1 MEAAMIDVEDLT
13 RSYRRGDLQTQVLKG
28 VSFRVRRGEFVVIMG
43 RSGSGKSTL
52 LNILGL
58 LDTPDGGRYV
68 LDGTDFS
75 RASDDERSAAR
86 NRKIGFVFQ
95 QFQLLERAS
104 AVRNVLLPL
113 LYAEDDPGDGDERA
127 ARALEAVGLSHR
139 SRHFPGELSGGE
151 QQRVA
156 IARAL
161 INNPALILADEPTGN
176 LDAQSGGEVLDIFRR
191 LVGAGRTLVLVTHD
205 RAVAERADRIL
216 LLDDG
221 RIVGGETLSRA
232 VRGPSGAT
240 GLV

>member
-1 MEAAMIDVEDLT
+1 MIEVEDLT
-13 RSYRRGDLQTQVLKG
+13 RSYRRGTLETQVLKG

-58 LDTPDGGRYV
+58 LDKLDGGRYV

-75 RASDDERSAAR
+75 RAGDDERSAAR

-95 QFQLLERAS
+95 QFHLLERAS
-104 AVRNVLLPL
+104 ALRNVTLPL
-113 LYAEDDPGDGDERA
+113 LYAEDDAGDSAERA
-127 ARALEAVGLSHR
+127 ERALEAVGLSHR
-139 SRHFPGELSGGE
+139 ARHFPGELSGGE

-161 INNPALILADEPTGN
+161 INDPALILADEPTGN
-176 LDAQSGGEVLDIFRR
+176 LDAQSGGEILDIFRH
-191 LVGAGRTLVLVTHD
+191 LVEAGRTLVLVTHD

-216 LLDDG
+216 VLDDG
-221 RIVGGETLSRA
+221 RIAGEETFA
-232 VRGPSGAT
+232 ARGPGRRTGAE
-240 GLV
+240 GLA